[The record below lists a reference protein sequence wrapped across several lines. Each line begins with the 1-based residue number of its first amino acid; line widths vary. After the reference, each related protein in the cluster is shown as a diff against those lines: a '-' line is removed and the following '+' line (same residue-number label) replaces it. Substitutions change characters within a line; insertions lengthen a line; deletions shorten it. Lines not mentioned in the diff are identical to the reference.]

1 MLVIILLWL
10 GCVLPAGNKLNR
22 NSTLQM
28 SAEVPRILVK
38 GKHSSG
44 IMYLKNKK
52 KKQPWNVINDRTL
65 LSCNSVFLKQLM
77 TRLP

>member
-10 GCVLPAGNKLNR
+10 GCVLPAGIKLNR

-28 SAEVPRILVK
+28 FVEVPRFLVR
-38 GKHSSG
+38 GKYSSG
-44 IMYLKNKK
+44 IMYLKIIKK
-52 KKQPWNVINDRTL
+52 PQPWKVINDRNL

-77 TRLP
+77 TSLP